1 MLDIVGIIPARL
13 AATRLPNKP
22 LADIGG
28 QPMIVH
34 VWQRA
39 QQSASLQE
47 VWVATPDAAIVE
59 VVEKRGGKALL
70 TSKEHRT
77 GTDRVAEA
85 ARLLGLSEE
94 AIVVNIQGDEPLLEA
109 ESIDRM
115 VELLRADLSL
125 DMASV
130 MCPCPQE
137 SWEDPACVKV
147 VCGRQGDALY
157 FSRSRIPYPR
167 QEPSLPVMQHIG
179 LYAYRNRFLQLFT
192 TLEPTP
198 LECTES
204 LEQLRALEWGY
215 RIRMARVERAPIAV
229 DTPEDL
235 EKVRQLL
242 KTSPP
247 SLE

>member
-1 MLDIVGIIPARL
+1 MDVVGIIPARL

-28 QPMIVH
+28 KPMIVH
-34 VWQRA
+34 VWRRA
-39 QQSASLQE
+39 RKAASLQE
-47 VWVATPDAAIVE
+47 VWVATPDVAIVE
-59 VVEKRGGKALL
+59 AVEREGGKALL
-70 TSKEHRT
+70 TSQQHRT

-85 ARLLGLSEE
+85 ARLLSLSQE

-115 VELLRADLSL
+115 VQLLQADPAL

-137 SWEDPACVKV
+137 SLDDPACVKV
-147 VCGRQGDALY
+147 VCGRNGDALY

-167 QEPSLPVMQHIG
+167 QESSVPVMQHMG

-215 RIRMARVERAPIAV
+215 RIRMARVEKASIAV

-235 EKVRQLL
+235 ERVRLL
-242 KTSPP
+242 
-247 SLE
+247 LALGA

>member
-1 MLDIVGIIPARL
+1 MDVVGIIPARL

-28 QPMIVH
+28 KPMIVH
-34 VWQRA
+34 VWRRA
-39 QQSASLQE
+39 RKAASLQE
-47 VWVATPDAAIVE
+47 VWVATPDVAIVE
-59 VVEKRGGKALL
+59 AVEREGGKALL
-70 TSKEHRT
+70 TSQQHRT

-85 ARLLGLSEE
+85 ARLLGLPPE

-115 VELLRADLSL
+115 VQLLQADPAL

-130 MCPCPQE
+130 MCPCPKE
-137 SWEDPACVKV
+137 SLDDPACVKV
-147 VCGRQGDALY
+147 VCGRNGDALY

-167 QEPSLPVMQHIG
+167 QESSVPVMQHMG

-215 RIRMARVERAPIAV
+215 RIRMARVEKASIAV

-235 EKVRQLL
+235 ERVRQLL
-242 KTSPP
+242 A
-247 SLE
+247 LGA

>member
-1 MLDIVGIIPARL
+1 LDVVGIIPARL

-28 QPMIVH
+28 KPMIVH
-34 VWQRA
+34 VWRRA
-39 QQSASLQE
+39 RKAASLQE
-47 VWVATPDAAIVE
+47 VWVATPDVAIVE
-59 VVEKRGGKALL
+59 AVEREGGKALL
-70 TSKEHRT
+70 TSQQHRT

-85 ARLLGLSEE
+85 ARLLGLPPE

-115 VELLRADLSL
+115 VQLLQADPAL

-130 MCPCPQE
+130 MCPCPKE
-137 SWEDPACVKV
+137 SLDDPACVKV
-147 VCGRQGDALY
+147 VCGRNGDALY

-167 QEPSLPVMQHIG
+167 QESSVPVMQHMG

-215 RIRMARVERAPIAV
+215 RIRMARVEKASIAV

-235 EKVRQLL
+235 ERVRQLL
-242 KTSPP
+242 A
-247 SLE
+247 LGA